1 MPSFANPAGLW
12 ALIGIPAIIAIHFL
26 QRKAQ
31 ILPISTLFLLEKSQ
45 REAVT
50 GRNFDRL
57 ISSIPLWMQILSALI
72 LTWLISEPRF
82 AVARSTQ
89 RIAIV
94 VDDSASM
101 AAFKENLLQSL
112 EKNLPALKGMA
123 SEVEYTVLPST
134 PGISRIYAGKDL
146 GQLIDSLRQWQPNFG
161 VSDPSH
167 ALRLA
172 RSLVSTQGGVIYATD
187 TPAPTLPFAASLL
200 AVGKSMDN
208 VGFTGSSFETVDGA
222 LIWRA
227 TVQNY
232 SENPATR
239 TWYADAPGITAT
251 PQTLQIPARSFVTIQ
266 SAFPAA
272 SQRIRLTLSAD
283 AFPIDD
289 TLPLVKPSPKLL
301 NLAHDPALA
310 PLAEKLSRAIPN
322 LQNASLEHTDLAL
335 RAYDPLDPTPAEG
348 NAIVFV
354 RDSTQGGDY
363 LAGGIIAEKHPL
375 MDGINW
381 QSLLIRQTIAL
392 DILSSDQGL
401 LYQGKR
407 PLIVLRTVPAID
419 NMPATKQ
426 LLFNFDPRLS
436 NIESQP
442 ALIVCL
448 LRFCELI
455 RAEKIAPAQ
464 LNLETRQPLTIATH
478 RRPDS
483 PPLVL
488 EETDA
493 AGKVLQRLETPL
505 GALNAPATPGFQQ
518 WRQDDDIL
526 LTSATAFADTR
537 EADFRKCDQASTLDQ
552 ATAQAIQ
559 AHSKRD
565 PWWRYWLLAL
575 IAALIASWYYTNKR
589 RASTLEKE
597 APLIPSIS

>member
-57 ISSIPLWMQILSALI
+57 ISSIPLWMQLLAVLI
-72 LTWLISEPRF
+72 PTWLISEPRF
-82 AVARSTQ
+82 AIARSTQ

-101 AAFKENLLQSL
+101 AAFKENLLTTL
-112 EKNLPALKGMA
+112 ELQLPALKGMA

-134 PGISRIYAGKDL
+134 PGIPRLYAGRDPAEL
-146 GQLIDSLRQWQPNFG
+146 LAALRQWQPNFSM
-161 VSDPSH
+161 SDPSH

-172 RSLVSTQGGVIYATD
+172 RSLVSTQGIVLYATD
-187 TPAPTLPFAASLL
+187 TPFPTLPFAASLL
-200 AVGKSMDN
+200 AVGKAMDN
-208 VGFTGSSFETVDGA
+208 VGFTGSSFETIDGT

-232 SENPATR
+232 SDAPATR
-239 TWYADAPGITAT
+239 TWHSDAPAT
-251 PQTLQIPARSFVTIQ
+251 DPTPHTLQIPARSFVTIQ
-266 SAFPAA
+266 SAFPSS
-272 SQRIRLTLSAD
+272 SQRLRLILSAD

-289 TLPLVKPSPKLL
+289 VLPLVKPAPKLL
-301 NLAHDPALA
+301 NLAHHPALA
-310 PLAEKLSRAIPN
+310 PLAEKIQRAIPN
-322 LQNASLEHTDLAL
+322 LQNASLEQTDLAL
-335 RAYDPLDPTPAEG
+335 QSYDPLDPTPAEG
-348 NAIVFV
+348 NAIIFV

-375 MDGINW
+375 MDGVNW
-381 QSLLIRQTIAL
+381 QSLLVRQTIAL
-392 DILSSDQGL
+392 DIRQSDQGL

-407 PLIVLRTVPAID
+407 PLIALRTLPALG
-419 NMPATKQ
+419 NQPSAKQ

-464 LNLETRQPLTIATH
+464 LNLETRQPLALAIH
-478 RRPDS
+478 RQPDS
-483 PPLVL
+483 PPLIL
-488 EETDA
+488 EETDT
-493 AGKVLQRLETPL
+493 AGSVVQRLDLPP
-505 GALNAPATPGFQQ
+505 GALSAPASPGFQQ
-518 WRQDDDIL
+518 WRQDKDIL

-537 EADFRKCDQASTLDQ
+537 EADFRKCATANTLDQ

-559 AHSKRD
+559 AHSMRD

-575 IAALIASWYYTNKR
+575 IAALMASWHFTNKR
-589 RASTLEKE
+589 ANQPAL
-597 APLIPSIS
+597 APS

>member
-12 ALIGIPAIIAIHFL
+12 ALMGVPAIIAIHFL

-101 AAFKENLLQSL
+101 AAFKEDLLNSL
-112 EKNLPALKGMA
+112 EKNLPALQGMA

-134 PGISRIYAGKDL
+134 PSTARIYAGRDL
-146 GQLIDSLRQWQPNFG
+146 SKLIEALREWQPNFG

-172 RSLVSTQGGVIYATD
+172 RSLVSAQGVVIYATD
-187 TPAPTLPFAASLL
+187 TPAPTLPFAAALL
-200 AVGKSMDN
+200 AVGKTMDN

-232 SENPATR
+232 SNTPATR
-239 TWYADAPGITAT
+239 TWYAEAPGISAT
-251 PQTLQIPARSFVTIQ
+251 PQTLQIPARGFTTIQ

-272 SQRIRLTLSAD
+272 SPRIRLVLSSD
-283 AFPIDD
+283 SFPIDD
-289 TLPLVKPSPKLL
+289 ILPLVKPSPKLI
-301 NLAHDPALA
+301 NLAHDTSLS
-310 PLAEKLSRAIPN
+310 PLAEKLQRSIPN
-322 LQNASLEHTDLAL
+322 LENASLENTDLAL
-335 RAYDPLDPTPAEG
+335 RSYDPLDPSPTAG

-354 RDSTQGGDY
+354 RDTTQGGDY

-381 QSLLIRQTIAL
+381 QSLLIRETIAL
-392 DILSSDQGL
+392 DILQSDQGL

-407 PLIVLRTVPAID
+407 PLIVLRTLPSID
-419 NMPATKQ
+419 NKPAAKQ

-464 LNLETRQPLTIATH
+464 INLETRQPLTIATH
-478 RRPDS
+478 RLPDS
-483 PPLVL
+483 PPLLL

-493 AGKVLQRLETPL
+493 TGKVLQRLETPL
-505 GALNAPATPGFQQ
+505 GALTAPATPGFQL
-518 WRQDDDIL
+518 WRQDDEIF

-537 EADFRKCDQASTLDQ
+537 EADFRKCGQASTLDQ

-559 AHSKRD
+559 AHSMRD

-575 IAALIASWYYTNKR
+575 IAALIASWYYTNKPST
-589 RASTLEKE
+589 STLAK
-597 APLIPSIS
+597 PILT